1 MYNYSV
7 KIVINELGKQVDSR
21 CKVYNAS
28 RQKNSGRQIFSR
40 KKERDQ
46 GR

>member
-21 CKVYNAS
+21 YKVHNAS
-28 RQKNSGRQIFSR
+28 RQKNSDRQIFSR
-40 KKERDQ
+40 KKERDE